1 MLHPRALMNAL
12 IATGMVLG
20 LTACS
25 SSLLQQQNE
34 ASVTQVEEPV
44 QDVQAVAETEVLIA
58 PALAPQ
64 QSSTATELRQL
75 IQQGGAQ
82 ELRTAYNGRFG
93 ASLLFNPET
102 LDYYVVLFQQREFW
116 RVVKTRDAS
125 AAERQYT
132 RYSQDSAEF
141 AAAEIER
148 ITLQAEVRKAEKELV
163 ERADELSTLQYDVQ
177 EQRRQEA
184 LAIAQ
189 REQSRR
195 EAAALL
201 TQEKETR
208 EQLQELRR
216 QIQLLE
222 QQRSN
227 LGLGTQ

>member
-1 MLHPRALMNAL
+1 MLHPRGWTNAL
-12 IATGMVLG
+12 TATGLVLA

-25 SSLLQQQNE
+25 STLSPKQTAVN
-34 ASVTQVEEPV
+34 QVDEPV
-44 QDVQAVAETEVLIA
+44 QDVQAVAETEVVIA
-58 PALAPQ
+58 PVVTPQ

-116 RVVKTRDAS
+116 RVLKTRDS
-125 AAERQYT
+125 RVAEQQYA
-132 RYSQDSAEF
+132 RYAQDSADF

-148 ITLQAEVRKAEKELV
+148 ITLQAEVNKAEKELL
-163 ERADELSTLQYDVQ
+163 ERADELSVLQNDVQ

-189 REQSRR
+189 REQARR
-195 EAAALL
+195 EATALMQ
-201 TQEKETR
+201 QEKETR

-216 QIQLLE
+216 QIKALE
-222 QQRSN
+222 QQRNHLSGDVN
-227 LGLGTQ
+227 